1 MFYDG
6 GRFFILMR
14 GWLDIGRKIVLRVLR
29 FCTSSRE
36 DWILWY
42 ANCDPGVE

>member
-14 GWLDIGRKIVLRVLR
+14 GWLDIGRKIVVQ
-29 FCTSSRE
+29 SSVFVQFEGRL
-36 DWILWY
+36 DTLV
-42 ANCDPGVE
+42 CKL

>member
-14 GWLDIGRKIVLRVLR
+14 GWLDIGVGRLLYSSPVFVLFEGRLDTLVCKL
-29 FCTSSRE
+29 
-36 DWILWY
+36 
-42 ANCDPGVE
+42 